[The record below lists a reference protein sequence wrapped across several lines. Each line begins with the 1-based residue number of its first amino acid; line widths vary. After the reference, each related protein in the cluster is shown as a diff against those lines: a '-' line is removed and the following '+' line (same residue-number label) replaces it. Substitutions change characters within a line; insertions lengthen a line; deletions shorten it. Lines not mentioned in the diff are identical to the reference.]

1 MELFNIMGVM
11 LAERS
16 ARRTESIT
24 KLSIMLHSGLIPILV
39 IETGSRSWRR
49 QPSTKRSV
57 EDGCRRTED
66 TVQGPSGTDGV
77 FRLAVTVRNTAVYMV
92 MAMPVLVSV
101 PVLREVAG
109 GAAGVWNGAM
119 TVRGLER
126 DCGYALRFAR
136 RTERK
141 ASARHAQWN
150 TAVGTA
156 DTG

>member
-49 QPSTKRSV
+49 QPATKRIV

-119 TVRGLER
+119 TDRAESL
-126 DCGYALRFAR
+126 CPAR
-136 RTERK
+136 AVEYR
-141 ASARHAQWN
+141 SRH
-150 TAVGTA
+150 G
-156 DTG
+156 